1 MIMRKTR
8 GKHLIQ
14 EEVPFPYSMLRM
26 KNLKKC
32 QFELN
37 NNFKLYE
44 TYPSIRPQINKCYHE
59 NATEW
64 MSEEMSK
71 YGCKAIDQNIT
82 IGTIKDPYSE
92 VLKKS
97 FYKVPR
103 PKIVNYCKER
113 KPVGENRQWGK
124 KMDNTVHWETA
135 TPYDLMRLQNCK
147 VYDFTE
153 CEVYP
158 SIRPTQFKCNPQMT
172 AHSLYNTIE
181 DVSCEHCFNREE
193 EDSLEIWRQCPRK
206 ETLSFY
212 GIASRIQK
220 PEAIVFNRLISK
232 CVKKAGEPMQKR
244 IAGSPARPKTSRKP
258 PEPPMSPCGMVLNR
272 QNLQTKVAQMPTVLK
287 MLNTQSLTN
296 WQYCSQNKKNDKPF
310 IEDPLKSSPVPLKVA
325 IGIESQSKEAKKR
338 QEKYVYCEPLCG
350 ISENKCTDYEGWKYQ
365 PKPEDIDKA
374 YKEIKQSEETVKP
387 EPKDYEEL
395 YDELVD
401 CFDRKPCDE
410 DMQHYLDCCSDGKGD
425 GDKGGGDGDDDSYI
439 SEGLGDGGSGDGGDH
454 GGGDGDGDGDKS
466 KDKDDTD
473 GKGGK
478 GGKGDK
484 DDKGGKDGMGGK
496 DGKGDNDGKG
506 DKDDKGDRGG
516 KDDKSHEDEKVT
528 PEGPSE
534 PSEPDTEKVP
544 EEPEEK
550 TIPPKPRKK
559 TKKPKKPKR
568 QAKKKHDEKTKDCPC
583 DICKFMNKRKHE
595 PDTPL
600 ISKLKEEE
608 KRRKLKDYLKI
619 MCHRQCKQNSECRAP
634 LHKCDDIDCDMCFC
648 CNPKLGDYCECLN
661 AMQQL
666 QDLLA
671 PNQCPELRAL
681 KDRICTRLCE
691 CL

>member
-14 EEVPFPYSMLRM
+14 EEVPLPYSLLRM
-26 KNLKKC
+26 NNSKKC
-32 QFELN
+32 QFQLN
-37 NNFKLYE
+37 NNLKLFE
-44 TYPSIRPQINKCYHE
+44 TYPSIKPQINKCYHE

-64 MSEEMSK
+64 ISEEMPR
-71 YGCKAIDQNIT
+71 YGFKAIDENIT
-82 IGTIKDPYSE
+82 IRSIKDPYSE
-92 VLKKS
+92 VLKKA

-103 PKIVNYCKER
+103 AKIVNYCKDR
-113 KPVGENRQWGK
+113 KPAEESGQWGK
-124 KMDNTVHWETA
+124 KMDNTVYWETA

-158 SIRPTQFKCNPQMT
+158 SIRPTRFKCNPQMT

-181 DVSCEHCFNREE
+181 DVSCEHCFNREQ

-220 PEAIVFNRLISK
+220 PEAILFNRLISK

-244 IAGSPARPKTSRKP
+244 IAGSPAPPKTSRKAL
-258 PEPPMSPCGMVLNR
+258 EPPMSPCGMVLNR
-272 QNLQTKVAQMPTVLK
+272 QNLETKVAQMPTVLK
-287 MLNTQSLTN
+287 MLNQQSLTN
-296 WQYCSQNKKNDKPF
+296 WQYCSQNKKNSPPF
-310 IEDPLKSSPVPLKVA
+310 IEDPIKSSPVPLKVA
-325 IGIESQSKEAKKR
+325 IGMESQAIEEKQR
-338 QEKYVYCEPLCG
+338 QEKYVYCEQLCG

-395 YDELVD
+395 YDELVN
-401 CFDRKPCDE
+401 CFDKKPCDQ

-439 SEGLGDGGSGDGGDH
+439 SEGLGDVGSGD

-466 KDKDDTD
+466 KDKEDTD
-473 GKGGK
+473 G
-478 GGKGDK
+478 GDK
-484 DDKGGKDGMGGK
+484 DDKH
-496 DGKGDNDGKG
+496 GKGSKGDKGDKNGKR
-506 DKDDKGDRGG
+506 DKDDKSG
-516 KDDKSHEDEKVT
+516 KDDKSHEDGKVI
-528 PEGPSE
+528 PERPSE
-534 PSEPDTEKVP
+534 PSELLDEADTEKVS
-544 EEPEEK
+544 EEPEEE
-550 TIPPKPRKK
+550 TIPPKPKNK
-559 TKKPKKPKR
+559 IKKPKR
-568 QAKKKHDEKTKDCPC
+568 QAKKKRDGNTKDCPC

-600 ISKLKEEE
+600 ISKLKQEE

-634 LHKCDDIDCDMCFC
+634 LHKCDDIDCDNCFC

-671 PNQCPELRAL
+671 PNECPELRAL